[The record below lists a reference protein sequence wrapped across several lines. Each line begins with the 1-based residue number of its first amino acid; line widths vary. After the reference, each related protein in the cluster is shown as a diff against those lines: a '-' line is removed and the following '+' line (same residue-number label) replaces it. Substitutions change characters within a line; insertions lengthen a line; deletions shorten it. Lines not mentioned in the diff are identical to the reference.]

1 MTKATPF
8 SKKAKAFLEKWTF
21 RRNRKWKYLL
31 KRALLWGLLMGIP
44 THLLS
49 VGFDFS
55 AMGLVDML
63 VRTIIFGFTGLIYS
77 NYQFKAQDK
86 RWRAY
91 QTQRESNS
99 SSQM

>member
-1 MTKATPF
+1 MTKKTRF
-8 SKKAKAFLEKWTF
+8 SKNEKVFLEKWTF
-21 RRNRKWKYLL
+21 RRDHKWKYIM

-55 AMGLVDML
+55 AMDLVDML
-63 VRTIIFGFTGLIYS
+63 GRIIVFGFIGLIYC
-77 NYQFKAQDK
+77 NYYFKVQDK